1 MTAGN
6 KGDNPG
12 KVMFWFKPN
21 AAGQRASGENILW
34 VSVLPRS
41 PRGHTH
47 EMIMTLG
54 AIGNHRFW
62 CSTVLGREAAEA
74 RGPRKERH
82 KTVEARENL
91 MVVVRVGKST

>member
-6 KGDNPG
+6 NGDKPG
-12 KVMFWFKPN
+12 KVMFWVKPK

-34 VSVLPRS
+34 VSVLPHRS
-41 PRGHTH
+41 RLGDTH

-54 AIGNHRFW
+54 AMGNHRFC

-74 RGPRKERH
+74 RAPKEERH
-82 KTVEARENL
+82 KAVEARETF
-91 MVVVRVGKST
+91 MVVV